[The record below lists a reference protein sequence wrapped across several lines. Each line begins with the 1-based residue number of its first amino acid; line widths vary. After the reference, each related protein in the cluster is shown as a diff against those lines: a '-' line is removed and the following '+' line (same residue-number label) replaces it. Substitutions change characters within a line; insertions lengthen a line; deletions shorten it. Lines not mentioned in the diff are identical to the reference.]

1 MSQEGPAGSD
11 PCPEHRRQELS
22 SFCHSQ
28 LMLTGMQRA
37 TWQKWSFSQPH
48 QGKRINRYQTLSKGS
63 CAKTIKYSCTAHPI
77 WQDHTTEKGINTAPK
92 HPRGSHFSPSAT
104 ASSPAPV
111 CWTEVALWKT
121 FQACLD
127 DQRDRKTGVHLSS
140 SPSPVPCTPTCTPAD
155 LQSSSFTG
163 FKINRPHPVPESAHT
178 PHARRDDLQ
187 T

>member
-11 PCPEHRRQELS
+11 PCPEHGRQQLS

-28 LMLTGMQRA
+28 LMLMGMQRA

>member
-11 PCPEHRRQELS
+11 PCPEHGRQQLS

-28 LMLTGMQRA
+28 LMLMGMQRA
-37 TWQKWSFSQPH
+37 IWQKWSFSQPH

-77 WQDHTTEKGINTAPK
+77 WQDHTAEKGINTAPK

-121 FQACLD
+121 FQACSD
-127 DQRDRKTGVHLSS
+127 DQRDRKTGVRLSS
-140 SPSPVPCTPTCTPAD
+140 SLSQVPCTPTCTPAD
-155 LQSSSFTG
+155 LQSSSFTR
-163 FKINRPHPVPESAHT
+163 FKINHPHPVPESAHT